1 MVMDSQQQQPERRP
15 EVGFACTSQFMVAD
29 AKGIC
34 MAGNPHESKKAD
46 VRGCGMLRTK
56 QENHPRQQVMVL
68 CQPRFV
74 LCQKRYIPLENATP
88 WDEGLIKVAFR
99 SAKGAQSPN

>member
-34 MAGNPHESKKAD
+34 MAGNPHETKKAD
-46 VRGCGMLRTK
+46 VRGCGMKRFGYKTNNGIPRL
-56 QENHPRQQVMVL
+56 QNHSIRRRL
-68 CQPRFV
+68 NF
-74 LCQKRYIPLENATP
+74 TP
-88 WDEGLIKVAFR
+88 
-99 SAKGAQSPN
+99 